1 MACSCTQRSTAKW
14 LWTGPDGTTILYD
27 TEIQAKA
34 KVIRSGGTYTK
45 QG

>member
-1 MACSCTQRSTAKW
+1 MACACQKKTSAQW
-14 LWTGPDGTTILYD
+14 VWTGPDGTTITYN